1 MRWRESDCRAAL
13 LIRNN
18 HCCDQLDQL
27 GLPVGAR
34 CSALEPF
41 PFRLNRNGG
50 SLSCLDALSSRE
62 PVSTPDHGEMIR
74 SSEPPSETGDFKRVL
89 TKPPDAR
96 VTRQD

>member
-62 PVSTPDHGEMIR
+62 PVSTPDHVRGRLSLENALATITTIWKFI
-74 SSEPPSETGDFKRVL
+74 EHPTAQA
-89 TKPPDAR
+89 PDEF
-96 VTRQD
+96 